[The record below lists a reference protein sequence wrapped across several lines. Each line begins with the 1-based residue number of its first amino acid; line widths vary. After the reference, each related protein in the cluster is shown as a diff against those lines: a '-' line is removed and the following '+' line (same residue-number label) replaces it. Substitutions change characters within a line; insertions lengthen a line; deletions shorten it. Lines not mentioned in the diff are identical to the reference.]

1 MKEQNKKTNSF
12 RLMVIGQVIS
22 ILGASLL
29 RFALDTYVLDVT
41 ARADIFA
48 LLLAVSTIPGILLSP
63 IGGAIADR
71 CNRRN
76 LMVIFDFTSSLIVLI
91 FSLVLSSGNGTILM
105 IGLTMILLNI
115 ISSMYQP
122 AVQASIPQL
131 VNDDNLEK
139 ANGIVNGIGS
149 LSNLAGPVL
158 GGVLYSIVG
167 IRMLVVLTCITFF
180 LSAILE
186 LFIRIPFEK
195 RPRTAPVLQVISSDM
210 KEGFRFIM
218 KENPFIRKTILI
230 ATGMNLF
237 LTPFFLVGTP
247 YIMRILLNS
256 SDVLYGTALGII
268 QFSSIA
274 GALSVAFIAKKLQIS
289 DLYKWLLGI
298 CVLMVPMAF
307 AISPFMLGQ
316 GYASVFIAF
325 FLCAIP
331 IIMIITMLSVY
342 FISVVQKHTPNSIMG
357 KVMAIIMAVAQCAAP
372 VGQLL
377 YGQLF
382 EHYQSNAYIVVAIM
396 CLSVIVLAA
405 FAKRFLKNEGGSVL
419 DQKNI
424 EKRLV
429 QE

>member
-1 MKEQNKKTNSF
+1 MKKENKRNF
-12 RLMVIGQVIS
+12 NMMVLGQIIS
-22 ILGASLL
+22 ILGASIL

-48 LLLAVSTIPGILLSP
+48 LLLAISMIPGILLSP

-71 CNRRN
+71 CNRKN
-76 LMVIFDFTSSLIVLI
+76 LMVIFDLTSSLIV
-91 FSLVLSSGNGTILM
+91 FVFALVMANGNATIIM
-105 IGLTMILLNI
+105 IGLTMVLLNI

-131 VNDDNLEK
+131 VEDEDLEK

-167 IRMLVVLTCITFF
+167 IQMLVILTCSTFF
-180 LSAILE
+180 LSAVLE
-186 LFIRIPFEK
+186 IFIRIPFEK
-195 RPRTAPVLQVISSDM
+195 RERNASVIRTISMDM
-210 KEGFRFIM
+210 KEGFHFIM
-218 KENPFIRKTILI
+218 KENPFIRKTIII

-289 DLYKWLLGI
+289 QLYKWLFGI
-298 CVLMVPMAF
+298 SICMIPMAF
-307 AISPFMLGQ
+307 SISPLMLSK
-316 GYASVFIAF
+316 GYAPVFITF

-331 IIMIITMLSVY
+331 IIMVITMLSVY

-372 VGQLL
+372 VGQIL

-382 EHYQSNAYIVVAIM
+382 ECYKTNAYVVVLIM
-396 CLSVIVLAA
+396 MVMVIVLALI
-405 FAKRFLKNEGGSVL
+405 AKRYLKNEGGPIL
-419 DQKNI
+419 DTKI
-424 EKRLV
+424 MEERLA
-429 QE
+429 